1 MSVLKS
7 KWFVKLVL
15 NMNTDTE
22 LLNVD
27 EAAAYLRIKPP
38 TVRAWILRRKIGVV
52 RLGRSVRLRKNDL
65 DLLIE
70 SGTTPAEPRKR

>member
-1 MSVLKS
+1 MSVIQSNQFANFL
-7 KWFVKLVL
+7 LML
-15 NMNTDTE
+15 ATDNN

-38 TVRAWILRRKIGVV
+38 TVRAWILKRKIGVV
-52 RLGRSVRLRKNDL
+52 RLGRSVRLRKNEL

-70 SGTTPAEPRKR
+70 RGTTPAAPIR

>member
-1 MSVLKS
+1 MSVLQS
-7 KWFVKLVL
+7 NQFANFLL
-15 NMNTDTE
+15 MLATDNN

-38 TVRAWILRRKIGVV
+38 TVRAWILKRKIGVV
-52 RLGRSVRLRKNDL
+52 RLGRSVRLRKNEL

-70 SGTTPAEPRKR
+70 RGTTPAAPIR

>member
-1 MSVLKS
+1 M
-7 KWFVKLVL
+7 
-15 NMNTDTE
+15 NMESD

-27 EAAAYLRIKPP
+27 ETAVYLRVKAS
-38 TVRAWILRRKIGVV
+38 TVRAWILTRKIGVV
-52 RLGRSVRLRKNDL
+52 RLGRSVRLRKKEL

>member
-1 MSVLKS
+1 MSVHQSNQFANL
-7 KWFVKLVL
+7 LL
-15 NMNTDTE
+15 MLATDNN

-38 TVRAWILRRKIGVV
+38 TVRAWILKRKIGVV
-52 RLGRSVRLRKNDL
+52 RLGRSVRLRKNEL

-70 SGTTPAEPRKR
+70 RGTTPAAPVR